1 MAAALRRIQLGNA
14 LAAFGN
20 GFTVPFLFV
29 YVARVRD
36 LGDGTAGAVLAAF
49 AAAALLVL
57 PFTGRVIDRSG
68 PLVVV
73 VIGAVSAA
81 LGALGFGLSTTA
93 PAVLAA
99 SAVMGAGIAVLQP
112 ALATMIVWCSTP
124 GTRSRAFATQFFL
137 NNLGLG
143 VGGLFG
149 GMLVNEHDPASF
161 TLLFSIEATMFLVLL
176 AVLVTVRV
184 ARPVEAAAGSGA
196 GAASGAARGSGW
208 GVLLRD
214 RPMVLLGV
222 LGFVI
227 FFACYGQFESGLS
240 AYAVEVTH
248 ISTATLGTALA
259 ANTAMIVLAQFVV
272 LRLVDGRRRSRVVA
286 LVGAIWTVAWL
297 AAGASGLVH
306 GAQAVA
312 TALLIGTYALFG
324 VGETMLSPTVAPM
337 VADLAPARLVG
348 QYNSAFAL
356 VKQLALAVGP
366 AVGGAIAAAG
376 AWSSYIVMLVL
387 CCLAVVGLALLLGRR
402 LPERVDRPGSV
413 VVARGGSPSGSGVEV
428 PESAAETSAQGALSP
443 EPAVRSG
450 SGALSESAVLSQD
463 AVAVCGAVPSG
474 GTGERVAGAV

>member
-1 MAAALRRIQLGNA
+1 MTTATAAALRRIQLGNA

-29 YVARVRD
+29 YVARVRE
-36 LGDGTAGAVLAAF
+36 LGEGTAGAVLAAF

-73 VIGAVSAA
+73 VVGAVSAA
-81 LGALGFGLSTTA
+81 VGALGFGLSTSA

-112 ALATMIVWCSTP
+112 ALATLIVWCSTA
-124 GTRSRAFATQFFL
+124 GSRSRAFATQFFL

-143 VGGLFG
+143 IGGLLG

-161 TLLFSIEATMFLVLL
+161 TLLFVIEATMFLVLL

-184 ARPVEAAAGSGA
+184 GRPAVAAAGVEGGSGA
-196 GAASGAARGSGW
+196 EGSGW

-214 RPMVLLGV
+214 RSMVLLCV

-240 AYAVEVTH
+240 AYAVDVTR
-248 ISTATLGTALA
+248 ISTSTLGIALA

-272 LRLVDGRRRSRVVA
+272 LRLVEGRRRSRVVA
-286 LVGAIWTVAWL
+286 LVGLIWTVAWL

-324 VGETMLSPTVAPM
+324 VGETMLSPTVAPL

-366 AVGGAIAAAG
+366 AVGGALAAAG
-376 AWSSYIVMLVL
+376 AWSAYIVALVV
-387 CCLAVVGLALLLGRR
+387 CCLGMTGLALLLGRR
-402 LPERVDRPGSV
+402 LSEREDRPGSV
-413 VVARGGSPSGSGVEV
+413 IVARGDRP
-428 PESAAETSAQGALSP
+428 AR
-443 EPAVRSG
+443 PAV
-450 SGALSESAVLSQD
+450 ED
-463 AVAVCGAVPSG
+463 
-474 GTGERVAGAV
+474 ERVGAAR